1 MNWQDKDRCNWCS
14 VCGVRGMLPF
24 KDCWFCTDTP
34 SWHHGR
40 CCPGKKSGY
49 CAHFKSPH
57 RGGTDAFVRELDGAS
72 REQRGT
78 PDIYGLSQT
87 SESIASSGPTSRSK
101 APPVVSSCGFAVS
114 CVRPIFGVSSPS
126 YGIEPLL
133 AAPASAH
140 NEFFVHWPSP
150 WPPAG
155 AARGSD
161 AELWELREE
170 RASTSGQFARHTLLG
185 NISHVPKG
193 PLVAAPPLH
202 RSYWVVLR
210 AVPGIADSGQLVGPY
225 CDIAGYVER
234 ADGIL
239 VPSVVFQG
247 FATAREAQAYWTGAG
262 FPIPVRNVLPL
273 RPS

>member
-101 APPVVSSCGFAVS
+101 SPPVVSSCGFAVS

-126 YGIEPLL
+126 YEIKPLL
-133 AAPASAH
+133 AAPAPAH
-140 NEFFVHWPSP
+140 NDFVLQRLSP

-161 AELWELREE
+161 AELSELREE
-170 RASTSGQFARHTLLG
+170 RASTFGQFARVTMHG
-185 NISHVPKG
+185 YIPHVSTG
-193 PLVAAPPLH
+193 PLVAVPPQH

-210 AVPGIADSGQLVGPY
+210 AVPEIADFGQLVGPY
-225 CDIAGYVER
+225 SDIAGYVER
-234 ADGIL
+234 ADRIV

-262 FPIPVRNVLPL
+262 LPIPVRNVLPL
-273 RPS
+273 RLS